1 MWNGRIFP
9 PLGDWGKIAM
19 VPVWYWVV
27 SAVLLIWNSFG
38 CLACFGQLR
47 MQPEAI
53 EKLPDEQR
61 AAWAAMPLTVKAAY
75 VVAVGAGL
83 LGAIALLCRCAA
95 AGPLFIA
102 SLVAVIVQFGWF
114 FVVYR
119 GASKLGPSSLALPA
133 FIALVAVAQIGF
145 ACWAK
150 AAGLFG

>member
-1 MWNGRIFP
+1 MRNRRIFP
-9 PLGDWGKIAM
+9 ALGDWGKIAM

-27 SAVLLIWNSFG
+27 SAVLLIWNGFG
-38 CLACFGQLR
+38 CFACFSQMR
-47 MQPEAI
+47 MKPEAF
-53 EKLPDEQR
+53 ERLPDEQR

-75 VVAVGAGL
+75 AVAVGAGL
-83 LGAIALLCRCAA
+83 LGAIALLARCAA

-114 FVVYR
+114 FVAYR
-119 GASKLGPSSLALPA
+119 GASRLGPSSLAFPA

-150 AAGLFG
+150 AAGLLG